1 MERRLTLQIDTATTE
16 LADAL
21 AEVAARTFPLACPPS
36 STSEDI
42 DAFIAEN
49 LSADRFARYLTDPD
63 RTVLAARRDGR
74 ILGYA
79 MTVRGVPD
87 DPDVQRA
94 VPLRPAIELSK
105 MYVLPDCHGAG
116 VSAALMDAVVRYASA
131 QHAPA
136 SGWGSISRTGA
147 RNASTA
153 STDSRSPA
161 PRPSTSAPRSSTT
174 M

>member
-1 MERRLTLQIDTATTE
+1 MECRLTLQIDRATTE

-94 VPLRPAIELSK
+94 ADSHAGAAAFDLNEAGTIRRAGITGRRLVRRRRRLGREPPFVGSGRRRQGSCEQQG
-105 MYVLPDCHGAG
+105 DQHG
-116 VSAALMDAVVRYASA
+116 S
-131 QHAPA
+131 HA
-136 SGWGSISRTGA
+136 
-147 RNASTA
+147 
-153 STDSRSPA
+153 D
-161 PRPSTSAPRSSTT
+161 
-174 M
+174 